1 MQRRVF
7 LVAMLATTL
16 FVLGSSTAGADN
28 APSAHKYKD
37 VCAKTTRPDTAAC
50 SSKIVTKDDG
60 ATPLATS
67 GPTGYAPAD
76 LRSAY
81 KLPSSGST
89 ATIAIVD
96 AFDNPNAE
104 QDMNAYR
111 NAYGLG
117 ACTSDTGCFR
127 KVNQNGGT
135 TPPAGDVGWGQEIDL
150 DIEMAS
156 AICPTCKI
164 LLVEGNSNS
173 FGDLAA
179 AVNRAAATSGVVAI
193 SNSYGSNGE
202 FSGETSYS
210 SAYTHPGIAVTAS
223 TGDSGYGTSFPAAD
237 NHVVAV
243 GGTSLT
249 RASSTAR
256 GWSESA
262 WSGAGS
268 GCSSIFAKPSWQTDT
283 GCSRRMAADVSAVAN
298 PNTGVSVYDSY
309 GSSGG
314 LNWYVFGGTSVSAPI
329 VASVYALANNYASVS
344 SPASLLYS
352 HTSSLYDVTSGSNG
366 NCAHGRNR
374 AAVTYFCNAVVGYD
388 GPTGLGTPNGLGAF

>member
-1 MQRRVF
+1 MRRRIS

-16 FVLGSSTAGADN
+16 FVLVSSTAGADST
-28 APSAHKYKD
+28 PSAHKFKD
-37 VCAKTTRPDTAAC
+37 VCAKSTRPDTAAC

-67 GPTGYAPAD
+67 GPTGFGPAD

-81 KLPSSGST
+81 NLPASNSN

-96 AFDNPNAE
+96 AYDNPNAE

-111 NAYGLG
+111 AAYNLG
-117 ACTSDTGCFR
+117 SCTSGTGCFT
-127 KVNQNGGT
+127 KINSNGGT
-135 TPPAGDVGWGQEIDL
+135 TPPAGDTGWGQEIDL

-164 LLVEGNSNS
+164 LLVEGTSNS
-173 FGDLAA
+173 FDALAA
-179 AVNRAAATSGVVAI
+179 GVNQAALRGAVAI

-210 SAYTHPGIAVTAS
+210 SSYNHPGIAVTAS
-223 TGDSGYGTSFPAAD
+223 TGDSGYGAQFPAVD

-249 RASSTAR
+249 RASNTR

-268 GCSSIFAKPSWQTDT
+268 GCSSYFPKPSWQHDT
-283 GCSRRMAADVSAVAN
+283 ACSNRMEADVSAVAN

-314 LNWYVFGGTSVSAPI
+314 LNWYVFGGTSVSSPI
-329 VASVYALANNYASVS
+329 IASVYAMGGNLAGY
-344 SPASLLYS
+344 PASYTYA
-352 HTSSLYDVTSGSNG
+352 HTGSLNDVTSGSNG

-374 AAVTYFCNAVVGYD
+374 AAMSYFCNAVTGYD